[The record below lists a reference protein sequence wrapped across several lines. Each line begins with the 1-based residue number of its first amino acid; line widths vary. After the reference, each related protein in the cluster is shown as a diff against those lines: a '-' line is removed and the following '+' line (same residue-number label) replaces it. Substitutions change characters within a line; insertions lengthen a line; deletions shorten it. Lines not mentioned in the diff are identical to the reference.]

1 MRNQGFRRYHQRKF
15 KYMASYPWIK
25 LFLFVEIQVPLIN
38 LEVFSYVVYI
48 NKLQAALNSASFEL
62 GTTLDCNFGLGEENR
77 RKKWFLQTK
86 MEQHP
91 SFLSSREIVV
101 FPRKEE
107 KGHLRHVFF
116 VRIEA
121 IECHEWGRERVH
133 VTKWRELWMRIEEK
147 SDSYRQEGTASI
159 IRFLERSRPLVKKG
173 GKRTSTPRVFCTNWS
188 HRMSRMR
195 SGASA
200 CDQMTRTMDENRTK
214 KWFL

>member
-1 MRNQGFRRYHQRKF
+1 MIPR
-15 KYMASYPWIK
+15 
-25 LFLFVEIQVPLIN
+25 
-38 LEVFSYVVYI
+38 
-48 NKLQAALNSASFEL
+48 
-62 GTTLDCNFGLGEENR
+62 D
-77 RKKWFLQTK
+77 K

-91 SFLSSREIVV
+91 SFVSSREVVV

-133 VTKWRELWMRIEEK
+133 VTKWRELWMRIEQK

-173 GKRTSTPRVFCTNWS
+173 GKTHTSTPRVFCTNWM
-188 HRMSRMR
+188 HRMSRMQSR
-195 SGASA
+195 ASA
-200 CDQMTRTMDENRTK
+200 WDQVTRICILSTTK
-214 KWFL
+214 CFRRKLKFFGKKIYICF